1 MLAPR
6 ISPPRLHKPG
16 LVTTIAIVSLVPI
29 AVIAVVLAH
38 VMEGQV
44 RERAIAEATRSATL
58 IGRVGLQP
66 QLSRDAVRDGL
77 SPFRLTALDETFAE
91 QSVQSEIARIAIW
104 NRSARIIYSDEPN
117 LIDRTFPL
125 SRELRAALGGQVE
138 TEIAEADEH
147 DDFGQRGGGTLL
159 QVLVPFT
166 FAGSARPDGV
176 FQLYLPYEP
185 IEAAVTEDTRV
196 LVALLLL
203 GLTVLYAA
211 LFPIALGASRTL
223 RRQAAE
229 NEYQALHDALTG
241 LPNRTLFRDRLA
253 HALAIARREGHGVAV
268 LLADVDRFKE
278 VNDSLGHD
286 SGDVLLRELSR
297 RLRAVVRESDT
308 IARLGGDEFG
318 VLLPS
323 VHEGTAPA
331 DAAERIVAAL
341 EEPFEL
347 DGVPVAVEAS
357 IGIALAPEHGED
369 VDTLVQ
375 RADVAM
381 YVAKAA
387 HQPFAGYDP
396 AHDVNS
402 PSRLR
407 LVAELRR
414 AIDERELTLY
424 YQPKERL
431 ETGDVVGVEAL
442 VRWNHPERGLLPP
455 SEFVPLAQHTN
466 LIRPLTLFVLETALE
481 QCRAWKDEGLSLRVA
496 VNLSARSLLDADLA
510 EDVERLLARWNLDP
524 DVLELEITETMIM
537 ADPARAAAILGE
549 LNALGVRIAIDDFGT
564 GYSSLAY
571 LSGLP
576 VDEIKIDRSFVAAM
590 GGNTSDAAIVRST
603 IDLGRNL
610 GLGVVAEGV
619 ETEDVWLALRDLGC
633 DAAQGYFLSRP
644 VPPPALAAWVR
655 SRATANIA

>member
-1 MLAPR
+1 MLAR
-6 ISPPRLHKPG
+6 RTTRPRLRTPG
-16 LVTTIAIVSLVPI
+16 LVTTIGIVSLVPI

-44 RERAIAEATRSATL
+44 RDRAIEEATRSATL

-77 SPFRLTALDETFAE
+77 SPFRLIALDETFAE
-91 QSVQSEIARIAIW
+91 QSVQTEIARIAIW
-104 NRSARIIYSDEPN
+104 NRSGRIIYSDDAN
-117 LIDRTFPL
+117 LIDRSFPL
-125 SRELRAALGGQVE
+125 SRRLRAALGGEVSTE
-138 TEIAEADEH
+138 TVEADERE
-147 DDFGQRGGGTLL
+147 DFGARGSGTML

-166 FAGSARPDGV
+166 FAGSDRPDGV

-185 IEAAVTEDTRV
+185 IEAAVVEDTRV

-203 GLTVLYAA
+203 GLAVLYGA
-211 LFPIALGASRTL
+211 LLPIALGASRTL
-223 RRQAAE
+223 RRQVAE
-229 NEYQALHDALTG
+229 NEYQALHDALTA

-253 HALAIARREGHGVAV
+253 HALAIGRREGHGVAV

-278 VNDSLGHD
+278 VNDSLGHE

-318 VLLPS
+318 VLLPT
-323 VHEGTAPA
+323 VREETAPRE
-331 DAAERIVAAL
+331 AAERIVAAL

-357 IGIALAPEHGED
+357 IGIALAPEHGDD

-387 HQPFAGYDP
+387 HRPFAVYDA

-402 PSRLR
+402 ASRLR
-407 LVAELRR
+407 VVAELRR

-466 LIRPLTLFVLETALE
+466 LIRPLTLFVLEAALE
-481 QCRAWKDEGLSLRVA
+481 QCRAWKDDGLSLRVA

-510 EDVERLLARWNLDP
+510 VDVERLLDRLDLEP

-537 ADPARAAAILGE
+537 ADPARAAAIL
-549 LNALGVRIAIDDFGT
+549 
-564 GYSSLAY
+564 
-571 LSGLP
+571 
-576 VDEIKIDRSFVAAM
+576 
-590 GGNTSDAAIVRST
+590 
-603 IDLGRNL
+603 
-610 GLGVVAEGV
+610 
-619 ETEDVWLALRDLGC
+619 
-633 DAAQGYFLSRP
+633 
-644 VPPPALAAWVR
+644 
-655 SRATANIA
+655 